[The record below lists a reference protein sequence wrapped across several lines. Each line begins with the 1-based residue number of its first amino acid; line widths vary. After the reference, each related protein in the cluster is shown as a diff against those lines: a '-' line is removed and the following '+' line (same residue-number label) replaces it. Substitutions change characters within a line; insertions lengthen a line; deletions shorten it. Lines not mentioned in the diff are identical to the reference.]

1 MVALIDCNN
10 FYVSCERVFKPKLEN
25 RPVVVLSNNDGCI
38 IARSEE
44 AKELGIPMG
53 APLFQYK
60 EFLEKNNVIICSSNY
75 TLYGDLS
82 ERVMNTLSHFT
93 PDIEIYSIDEAFLD
107 LSFLP
112 SVSATKDR
120 LIDFAKNMRE
130 TVVKW
135 TGIPVSIGI
144 GPTKVLAKVASKI
157 AKKNEFVCVLFS
169 KEDIDLALKE
179 FDVEDLWGIG
189 RSYSKFLKKHNIFY
203 AYDLAR
209 ANDNWIKKHL
219 TIVGLRIVDELRG
232 KRCIDV
238 EIQPIPKKSI
248 GSAKSFGEPQTRF
261 FSIYNAL
268 STYIDEC
275 SRKLRHQKSLANI
288 LGVYLQTNSFRTDEP
303 QYFNSKFIKLPVPTN
318 FTNELLHYAYLL
330 LKEIFRDDYRYKR
343 VGVLLSGFVKED
355 ELQLN
360 LFDKLNREK
369 LGKLILVYDEINRK
383 YGKGIIKFSA
393 QGTDKIWKMRQE
405 NLSQSFTTNWDSLLT
420 INIGE
425 NNLLDNYEGFNSL
438 YRKFLS
444 KPNGRGYIKA
454 T

>member
-1 MVALIDCNN
+1 MIALIDCNN
-10 FYVSCERVFKPKLEN
+10 FYVSCERVFNPKLEN
-25 RPVVVLSNNDGCI
+25 RAVVVLSNNDGCI

-44 AKELGIPMG
+44 AKELAIPMG

-60 EFLEKNNVIICSSNY
+60 KFLEKNNVIICSSNY
-75 TLYGDLS
+75 ALYGDLS
-82 ERVMNTLSHFT
+82 ERVMNTLSRFT

-112 SVSATKDR
+112 SVSASKDK
-120 LIDFAKNMRE
+120 LIDFAKNVRG
-130 TVVKW
+130 TVLKW

-144 GPTKVLAKVASKI
+144 GPTKVLAKIASKI
-157 AKKNEFVCVLFS
+157 AKKNGFVNVLFS
-169 KEDIDLALKE
+169 REDIDIALKE

-189 RSYSKFLKKHNIFY
+189 KAYSKFLKKHNFFN
-203 AYDLAR
+203 AYSLAR

-219 TIVGLRIVDELRG
+219 TIMGLRIVEELRG

-248 GSAKSFGEPQTRF
+248 GSAKSFGETQTEF

-275 SRKLRHQKSLANI
+275 SRKLRSQKSLANI
-288 LGVYLQTNSFRTDEP
+288 LGVYLQTHPFCTNEP

-318 FTNELLHYAYLL
+318 FTNELIHYAYLL
-330 LKEIFRDDYRYKR
+330 LKEIFRDGYRYKR

-369 LGKLILVYDEINRK
+369 LGKLILAYDEINRK
-383 YGKGIIKFSA
+383 YGKGTIKFSS
-393 QGTDKIWKMRQE
+393 QGTDKKWKMRQE
-405 NLSQSFTTNWDSLLT
+405 NLSQTFTTNWDGLLT
-420 INIGE
+420 VNIDR
-425 NNLLDNYEGFNSL
+425 NNLWDNYEGSNSL
-438 YRKFLS
+438 YWESLS
-444 KPNGRGYIKA
+444 KPYRGYIKA